1 VNHTVPPVDRG
12 VVYNSEGTPNL
23 QSVTEARE
31 MLVKSKFFFPYII
44 STQDSIYMKKNSG
57 KIFQSIQIDDSTN
70 HFYIEIPEWVVNDN
84 GWYEDTDVELVLDGN
99 EIIIKER
106 TDD

>member
-1 VNHTVPPVDRG
+1 MPPDIKTK
-12 VVYNSEGTPNL
+12 GTPNL

-31 MLVKSKFFFPYII
+31 MLAISKFFFPYII

-57 KIFQSIQIDDSTN
+57 KIFESIQIDSVTYN
-70 HFYIEIPEWVVNDN
+70 YYVEIPEWVINDF
-84 GWYEDTDVELVLDGN
+84 GWYEDTEIQLTIDGD

-106 TDD
+106 EDD